1 MFIKAVLLVYA
12 VSLAAIAVFILG
24 AWAQSAWAR
33 RTVGGPSVSPL
44 HAGEGASV
52 VEAGA
57 RDGDAA
63 APTADV
69 PRRPAA

>member
-12 VSLAAIAVFILG
+12 VSLAAIAFFILG

-33 RTVGGPSVSPL
+33 RTVAEHSVSPL
-44 HAGEGASV
+44 HVGEDASV

-57 RDGDAA
+57 SDGAA

-69 PRRPAA
+69 FRRPAA